1 MSTKIKIYNLIVL
14 DKSGSMGTVKDVTIS
29 GLNEQLQSI
38 RKSQE
43 DFPDQEQIISFAT
56 FNDNVDCST
65 KWNKPISE
73 VEDFT
78 TEDYSPN
85 GMTALNDAIG
95 ISINKLKE
103 EIKDE
108 LTSRTATVMVSIFTD
123 GWENK
128 SREFTTAQTKE
139 LVEEIKQGGM
149 WTVTF
154 IGCGDDVFNVAS
166 GYGIGRGDTHSYT
179 AGAVGKQTAF
189 SAIARSRSV
198 RNADYD
204 AIYSKNL
211 SADEAALEVSC
222 LNNDGHF
229 FDNLDINTQEPVDD
243 DSDDSED
250 VEKS

>member
-1 MSTKIKIYNLIVL
+1 MSTKVKIYNLIIL
-14 DKSGSMGTVKDVTIS
+14 DKSGSMGTVRDVTIS
-29 GLNEQLQSI
+29 GLNEQFQSI

-43 DFPDQEQIISFAT
+43 DYPDQEQIISFAT

-123 GWENK
+123 GHENR
-128 SREFTTAQTKE
+128 SREFTTEQAKE

-149 WTVTF
+149 WTVSF
-154 IGCGDDVFNVAS
+154 IGCGDDVFDVAS
-166 GYGIGRGDTHSYT
+166 SYGVNRGDTLSYA
-179 AGAVGKQTAF
+179 AGAAGTQSAF
-189 SAIARSRSV
+189 TAIANSRSM
-198 RNADYD
+198 RNAGYD
-204 AIYSKNL
+204 QIYSKGL
-211 SADEAALEVSC
+211 DADEAALEISC
-222 LNNDGHF
+222 LNNDGNF
-229 FDNLDINTQEPVDD
+229 FNNLDIDTQETVD
-243 DSDDSED
+243 DDSED